1 MKFTE
6 AFEFETTFGKHRATH
21 EARVT
26 YTVTPGRQHSVTSGL
41 LQTYGQPAEAPE
53 VDDMDFEINLYST
66 WHKASDD
73 LHDVLLI
80 VIGDNM
86 DWLIESAREQSHE
99 EERA

>member
-6 AFEFETTFGKHRATH
+6 AFEFETTFGKRRTSH

-26 YTVTPGRQHSVTSGL
+26 YTVTPGRRHPVMRGL
-41 LQTYGQPAEAPE
+41 RQTYGQTAEAPE
-53 VDDMDFEINLYST
+53 VDDMDFEINLYGT

-73 LHDVLLI
+73 LHDFLLI

-86 DWLIESAREQSHE
+86 EWLIESAREQAHE
-99 EERA
+99 ATA